1 MKGSNAAGQK
11 PILSAIRAIIIGA
24 VAGAAVC
31 AVLLALCALAFVSTE
46 NIPHDFLPAFII
58 AVSVISSFFA
68 GFITAKI
75 SKQRGLIYGSMA
87 GLLLFILF
95 LVSGLAASQSTV
107 SSEAFIRLL
116 VMLLSGAIGGLVAVS
131 RKSRRK

>member
-1 MKGSNAAGQK
+1 MKGSNAVSQK
-11 PILSAIRAIIIGA
+11 PVFAAIRAIVIGA
-24 VAGAAVC
+24 VAGAALC
-31 AVLLALCALAFVSTE
+31 AVLLAVCALAFVSSE

-87 GLLLFILF
+87 GLLLFVLF
-95 LVSGLAASQSTV
+95 LISGLAASQNTV
-107 SSEAFIRLL
+107 NSEAFLRFVI
-116 VMLLSGAIGGLVAVS
+116 MLLSGAIGGLVAVS
-131 RKSRRK
+131 SKSRRK